1 MSEPKLVGRLL
12 TYLLSILLFYEYL
25 LSHSQYLALGL
36 EVRGDRVYK
45 VVVAAVLVRVGVRV
59 RVRDMVRV
67 RDRVRVRVRVKGER

>member
-67 RDRVRVRVRVKGER
+67 SIVLE